1 MTKDKYAKGMSLDEF
16 QKKHYTKEEIQE
28 SKYRAQYICMLAQ
41 LRNEHKITQKQL
53 EELSGIKQPMIARIE
68 NGETTPR
75 VDTLIKLLLPL
86 GYTLKVVP
94 RKDNKR

>member
-1 MTKDKYAKGMSLDEF
+1 MKTKPYDEWQDVQKELFTEQEIEEAKIEAEILEVF
-16 QKKHYTKEEIQE
+16 IQARKKK
-28 SKYRAQYICMLAQ
+28 L
-41 LRNEHKITQKQL
+41 ITQKQL
-53 EELSGIKQPMIARIE
+53 EELCGIKQPMIARIE

-94 RKDNKR
+94 RKDNKH

>member
-1 MTKDKYAKGMSLDEF
+1 MKPYVEWQDVQKELFTEQEIEEAKIEAEILEVF
-16 QKKHYTKEEIQE
+16 IQARKKK
-28 SKYRAQYICMLAQ
+28 L
-41 LRNEHKITQKQL
+41 ITQKQL
-53 EELSGIKQPMIARIE
+53 EELCGIKQPMIARIE

>member
-1 MTKDKYAKGMSLDEF
+1 MKTKPYDEWQDVQKELFTEQEIEEAKIEAEILEVF
-16 QKKHYTKEEIQE
+16 IQARKKK
-28 SKYRAQYICMLAQ
+28 L
-41 LRNEHKITQKQL
+41 ITQKQL
-53 EELSGIKQPMIARIE
+53 EELCGIKQPMIARIE

-94 RKDNKR
+94 RKDNER